1 MRDDELGIERALT
14 REFREALEA
23 FAEDARALVQD
34 EVERGR
40 TDPEEW
46 ALLAR
51 RVAREEIEASSR
63 RSAVSWPTAL
73 AGAAVAVLLVV
84 AGWGGSY
91 AFREGEAVAGQP
103 AVDGAVVPRPEDPAG
118 LAIDSGG
125 GPGDQG
131 SQHPAWLRYEALLAG
146 RDSSL
151 RPLVE
156 AAATLDSSG
165 AASLRNWWS
174 GTGPP
179 TDSVRTALTL
189 LALRRMGDTTSL
201 ASGSLDADL
210 LGRLLVLR
218 ALEPS

>member
-1 MRDDELGIERALT
+1 MREEELGIERALT

-23 FAEDARALVQD
+23 FAEDARGLVRD

-40 TDPEEW
+40 PDPEEW
-46 ALLAR
+46 ALLVR
-51 RVAREEIEASSR
+51 RVAREELQASSR

-73 AGAAVAVLLVV
+73 AGAAVALLLGI
-84 AGWGGSY
+84 AGWG
-91 AFREGEAVAGQP
+91 AANVFRAGDAVAGQA
-103 AVDGAVVPRPEDPAG
+103 AVDGAVANVPGDPAG
-118 LAIDSGG
+118 LGIDSGG
-125 GPGDQG
+125 VRRVEA

-151 RPLVE
+151 IPLVE
-156 AAATLDSSG
+156 GAAALDSAG
-165 AASLRNWWS
+165 AAVVGSWWS

-179 TDSVRTALTL
+179 SDSVRAALTL
-189 LALRRMGDTTSL
+189 LALRRLGDTTSL
-201 ASGSLDADL
+201 ASGPLDADL